1 MLADL
6 ATADISADSG
16 ALSGTFD
23 ACVIGA
29 GPAGITLARRLAA
42 QGLSVALMEGG
53 GLDIS
58 EESQDV
64 YRGTNIGLEY
74 FDLDI
79 CRLRYFGGTSNHWG
93 GWTRALEAVD
103 FRERDWVP
111 LSGWPITQLD
121 LDPYRAEADSI
132 LDVPSATEAPNLP
145 LRQTRYD
152 FERFQFRF
160 SPPTRFAEKYRAEIE
175 ASDRIA
181 CYLNANLVDLRLDD
195 ARGTVTQAV
204 FRTYDPAAAPVAVR
218 ARAFA
223 LCTGGIENARLL
235 LNFTSQ
241 VPDGIGNG
249 SGWVGRCFADHPHFV
264 LAECV
269 LRVLVR
275 EREFYQPTELFMEE
289 HGCLNFG
296 LRLEPRWIWPSELPS
311 IAREDTPPEDFT
323 ILLERLVRDSFV
335 DRTLTDRLVL
345 PEPPAQT
352 AVIRQASE
360 AAPNPDSRVTL
371 SDETDAFG
379 LRRVALDWR
388 LAEQDILTMRASV
401 VAFGAHMADQNI
413 GRARMAPWLE
423 ADTPSF
429 PGIDDDEVGGKHHMG
444 TTRMSASPETGVV
457 DANCRLHEVSNLYIG
472 GSSVFATTGH
482 CNPTYTIVQ
491 LALRLGDHLGERLRA

>member
-6 ATADISADSG
+6 ATADTSAFER
-16 ALSGTFD
+16 TFD

-42 QGLSVALMEGG
+42 QGLSVALMEAG
-53 GLDIS
+53 GLEIT
-58 EESQDV
+58 EESQDA
-64 YRGTNIGLEY
+64 YRGTNIGMEY

-93 GWTRALEAVD
+93 GWTRALETID
-103 FRERDWVP
+103 FEERDWVP
-111 LSGWPITQLD
+111 LSGWPIDRLD

-145 LRQTRYD
+145 VRQSAYE

-160 SPPTRFAEKYRAEIE
+160 SPPTRFAEKYQAEIE
-175 ASDRIA
+175 ASAEIA
-181 CYLNANLVDLRLDD
+181 CYLNANLVDLRLND
-195 ARGTVTQAV
+195 AGNEITSAV
-204 FRTYDPAAAPVAVR
+204 FRTYDLAAEPVAVK
-218 ARAFA
+218 ARTYA

-235 LNFTSQ
+235 LNFDSQ
-241 VPDGIGNG
+241 AEGGIGNRT
-249 SGWVGRCFADHPHFV
+249 GWVGRCFADHPHFV

-296 LRLEPRWIWPSELPS
+296 LRLEPRWIWPNELPT
-311 IAREDTPPEDFT
+311 IAVEDMPPEEFN
-323 ILLERLVRDSFV
+323 ILLDKLVRDPVV
-335 DRTLTDRLVL
+335 DRSLTDRLVL
-345 PEPPAQT
+345 PQPPGQT
-352 AVIRQASE
+352 GVIRQASE

-388 LAEQDILTMRASV
+388 LAEQDILTMRTSV

-413 GRARMAPWLE
+413 GRAQMAPWLAE
-423 ADTPSF
+423 DAPKF
-429 PGIDDDEVGGKHHMG
+429 PGIADDEVGGKHHMG
-444 TTRMSASPETGVV
+444 TTRMSSDPETGVV
-457 DANCRLHEVSNLYIG
+457 DGNCRVHDVSNLYIA

-491 LALRLGDHLGERLRA
+491 LALRLGDHLGEKLRA